1 MALSFAEREMN
12 VEGFHGLALF
22 SRYRIE
28 SLVKNFKVYPG
39 FQALRQLGLGDFMAK
54 LIQPEQIHLS
64 NGIPVILQHYDGP
77 AASTYWW
84 VRTGSVDEAPK
95 EAGFAHFLEHMLFKD
110 ASAKESGRASTGQLA
125 GMIESLGGDINAYT
139 SFDQT
144 VFHVTCASRHW
155 GKVLDAFGSMAKPQ
169 KFLAADFMREREV
182 ILEELRKNEDSP
194 SRQLFQS
201 LFSLTFGKHP
211 YGRPVI
217 GFEKVLKEAK
227 LRELESFYKRNYVSE
242 KMGLILVGPIA
253 DANGARKKAIV
264 RSLEKR
270 FGKGVIPRKKA
281 TERPRTRIQDLAQKS
296 QWKKKIFDVKS
307 PTLIFSFRVPEL
319 GHEDLPALDLLS
331 SVLSMGE
338 LSRLYQRLF
347 NEKSMVTDIS
357 GGVYVPND
365 PGMFYIQMEAD
376 SVDRLQPALA
386 EAVQVMKRLAEEGPT
401 AEELARVM
409 VNSESER
416 LYATQTVD
424 GMAGRL
430 GFLKFVMGDLNF
442 DQEYLE
448 QLRAITADKIKE
460 VAKKYLDFRRM
471 NGVILLPKD
480 NADYDFSG
488 IERLANESFNPG
500 PELSQTEAPKMRA
513 VPLNKGS
520 KEGSKEGSK
529 KASKKGSKPNK
540 KTQDD
545 LHPLAFTFPS
555 GLEVRFCERPASHVL
570 SIHASVLAGVRLEV
584 THPIESAA
592 MDWGSSSMLASTWT
606 KGTSTQASKQI
617 LAATESR
624 AASIDGFAGRNSVGL
639 QLTGLGR
646 DWNTLSALFTEVL
659 LDPVFP
665 KEEVN
670 HARRIAEESVRNVAD
685 HSSQLCSKLFLET
698 LFETH
703 PYGRMTHGS
712 LESLPSIV
720 QAKLAAFHRE
730 WVRPERLVISI
741 SGPIQQRAMENW
753 VHQLEQKAQER
764 NKTEPSKFLASLSLE
779 DEPVLKAP
787 RWIEKTLSREQ
798 CHIMIGGLGTRISS
812 EDRFALRLL
821 QTLLGGQSG
830 RLFIELREKK
840 SLAYTVSPISF
851 EGLEKGYVGTYI
863 ACSPQKRQ
871 EAINGIRKTY
881 EDLVEKGPSPK
892 EMERAKEFYIG
903 RRAMDLQSDPSLAA
917 HFGLEALYRI
927 PNLTEGQ
934 LAEKIRAITAKDL
947 RSICRKYLL
956 EPSMVTSIVG

>member
-1 MALSFAEREMN
+1 
-12 VEGFHGLALF
+12 
-22 SRYRIE
+22 
-28 SLVKNFKVYPG
+28 
-39 FQALRQLGLGDFMAK
+39 MAK
-54 LIQPEQIHLS
+54 LIQPEQIQLS
-64 NGIPVILQHYDGP
+64 NGIPVILQQYEGSV
-77 AASTYWW
+77 ASTYWW

-125 GMIESLGGDINAYT
+125 GMIEALGGDINAYT

-144 VFHVTCASRHW
+144 VYHVTCAARHW
-155 GKVLDAFGSMAKPQ
+155 EKVLDAFGRMAKPQ

-201 LFSLTFGKHP
+201 LFSTSFGKHP

-217 GFEKVLKEAK
+217 GFEKILKEAK
-227 LRELESFYKRNYVSE
+227 LRDLESFYRRNYVSE
-242 KMGLILVGPIA
+242 KMGIILVGPIA
-253 DANGARKKAIV
+253 DAKGARKKTLIKL
-264 RSLEKR
+264 LEKR

-281 TERPRTRIQDLAQKS
+281 TARPRALIQDLAEKS
-296 QWKKKIFDVKS
+296 HWKSKAFDVKS

-338 LSRLYQRLF
+338 LSRLYQQLF
-347 NEKSMVTDIS
+347 NKTSLVTDIS

-365 PGMFYIQMEAD
+365 PGIFYIQMETD
-376 SVDRLQPALA
+376 SLERLAPAVT
-386 EAVQVMKRLAEEGPT
+386 ETFKVMKRLAEEGPT
-401 AEELARVM
+401 PEELSRVM

-416 LYATQTVD
+416 LYATQTAD
-424 GMAGRL
+424 GMASRL
-430 GFLKFVMGDLNF
+430 GFLKFIMGDLNY

-448 QLRAITADKIKE
+448 QLRATTSDKIKE

-471 NGVILLPKD
+471 SGVILVPKA
-480 NADYDFSG
+480 NAEFDFSG
-488 IERLANESFNPG
+488 IERLAD
-500 PELSQTEAPKMRA
+500 QTFDSGGEILQGVPHKVRA
-513 VPLNKGS
+513 SAIHKNS
-520 KEGSKEGSK
+520 KNSEDKY
-529 KASKKGSKPNK
+529 
-540 KTQDD
+540 
-545 LHPLAFTFPS
+545 PLAFTFPS
-555 GLEVRFCERPASHVL
+555 GLEVRICERPSSHVM

-584 THPIESAA
+584 TNPIESAA

-606 KGTSTQASKQI
+606 KGTSLKDSRQI

-639 QLTGLGR
+639 QLTGLGK
-646 DWNTLSALFTEVL
+646 DWNGLSEIFTEVL
-659 LDPVFP
+659 LDPIFP
-665 KEEVN
+665 KEEVD
-670 HARRIAEESVRNVAD
+670 HARRITEESVRNVAD
-685 HSSQLCSKLFLET
+685 HSSQLCSKMFLET
-698 LFETH
+698 LFEAH

-720 QAKLAAFHRE
+720 QGKLAAFHSE
-730 WVRPERLVISI
+730 WIRPERLVISV
-741 SGPIQQRAMENW
+741 SGPVKQSAIENW
-753 VHQLEQKAQER
+753 VHRLEQRAHER
-764 NKTEPSKFLASLSLE
+764 KTGKRLNLPSGLVSSIA
-779 DEPVLKAP
+779 DEPALKAP
-787 RWIEKTLSREQ
+787 RWIEKTLNREQ

-863 ACSPQKRQ
+863 ACAPQKRK
-871 EAINGIRKTY
+871 EALEGIRKTY
-881 EDLVEKGPSPK
+881 EDLVAKGPSQK
-892 EMERAKEFYIG
+892 EMDRAKEFYIG
-903 RRAMDLQSDPSLAA
+903 RRAMDLQSDPSLAS
-917 HFGLEALYRI
+917 HFGLEALYKI
-927 PNLTEGQ
+927 QNLTEEQ
-934 LAEKIRAITAKDL
+934 LAKKIRMISAKDIRAIC
-947 RSICRKYLL
+947 SKYLL
-956 EPSMVTSIVG
+956 EPHMVTSVVG